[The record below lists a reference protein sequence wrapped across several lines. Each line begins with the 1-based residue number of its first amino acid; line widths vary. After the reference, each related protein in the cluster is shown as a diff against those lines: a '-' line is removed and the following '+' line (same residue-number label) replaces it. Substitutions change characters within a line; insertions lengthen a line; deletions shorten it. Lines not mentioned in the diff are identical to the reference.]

1 MASNNAKSRRMT
13 LLASYGLLG
22 VGFLAAVVFPHL
34 RAVSSA
40 RADIARYTE
49 EIATRQEQQHQLET
63 VNKSIELL
71 KLETSNYDR
80 LVPANEDYGSFVTA
94 LSDLLDRA
102 GMRDITL
109 SALQPTPL
117 GKAQR
122 KPIEI
127 RGKGTY
133 KQFSTFLAGLE
144 NLNRKSSVGKLS
156 IESDSEINGNITASF
171 TVYIYST
178 NNDPVKPAN

>member
-1 MASNNAKSRRMT
+1 MASNTAKSRRLT
-13 LLASYGLLG
+13 IAGSYALLA
-22 VGFLAAVVFPHL
+22 VAFLSAVVLPHL
-34 RAVSSA
+34 RAVNSA
-40 RADIARYTE
+40 RADVARFSE
-49 EIATRQEQQHQLET
+49 EIATRKGNQHELET
-63 VNKSIELL
+63 IKKSIELL
-71 KLETSNYDR
+71 ELETRNYDR

-109 SALQPTPL
+109 SALAPTPL

-144 NLNRKSSVGKLS
+144 DLNRKSSVGKLS
-156 IESDSEINGNITASF
+156 IEADTELNGSITASF

-178 NNDPVKPAN
+178 NNNPVKTGT